1 MTIEGLIA
9 EAGETRPIH
18 REPRLLWSPRSLPL
32 YGRVMWSTG
41 SLRLTVQII
50 GDAPGFTVEPASG
63 INATLYRFE
72 LVRGAL
78 VRERP
83 GDVRPHP
90 DRKRYLID
98 VLLNEDEIGR
108 YLHSARG
115 FVVPR
120 QGAVAGERRAFDVS
134 ADLMLAIGQTLSVG
148 PLLRSP
154 PRLAT
159 MDGQH
164 VD

>member
-1 MTIEGLIA
+1 MTIQVL
-9 EAGETRPIH
+9 
-18 REPRLLWSPRSLPL
+18 
-32 YGRVMWSTG
+32 
-41 SLRLTVQII
+41 
-50 GDAPGFTVEPASG
+50 GDTPGFATTPASG

-72 LVRGAL
+72 LVGGAL

-83 GDVRPHP
+83 GDVQPHA

-108 YLHSARG
+108 YLFGVRG

-120 QGAVAGERRAFDVS
+120 QNKDSTSKERRPFEVS
-134 ADLMLAIGQTLSVG
+134 TSLMLAIGKSLSVG
-148 PLLRSP
+148 PHLRTG

-159 MDGQH
+159 LDGRH
-164 VD
+164 VG